1 MGSSAVLRT
10 KTHLEKSE
18 IEKISQNSNIDNV
31 FKKQK
36 NVDGFLTIKE
46 LKATTNGL
54 VDEKILKKIIQIC
67 GSKKDK
73 MTNEDF
79 LYFYALL
86 NTSSFKGKLN
96 FLLDFIFI
104 KNDNLSKEKY
114 IHKINKYFSN
124 SELLIKIFLE
134 NELIQNSKDISRE
147 KVYSFVEKNYKSDLE
162 EYPLYINSKNNLFNH
177 SKNNTNNEE
186 NDVNDNTL
194 ILANNNSKEVLNTSD
209 NSVSD
214 IYSKYDSL
222 SDEFKNIERKNNGIF
237 PISVLEDMLREINVI
252 EPLIKII
259 GNYITKKTKKSF
271 LNFDLFKE
279 ILSLLISEE
288 TNSKKKKKEIMKGL
302 FTLISYPNDYINRNY
317 LLELFEDQPKIDS
330 LKIGKQIDFSGF
342 YEIKD
347 VINNILSE
355 SLEHIQYL
363 KYIFFKEEIED
374 HSIELKCFLILIDKF
389 SSLENYILE
398 RLQFDK
404 DFYLIDLDFWNTWIN
419 YVENFEKERNYN
431 DFKKLRMNT
440 TKFCDSYG
448 KILEGKEYLR
458 DFIVI
463 SETMQN
469 LFINWYGKPKDGV
482 IIVRNK
488 IYLDNDENNS
498 IFEEVNNYNSKNN
511 KNAINFI
518 GIERKTGK
526 KFALELYPV
535 YLRFYLYMDF
545 IKKGYNSLVKI
556 KNDLRKAYREDDDK
570 GKYHGFSIKTKFLE
584 LAQNF
589 ISDKNHIEINN
600 IRFWVYRNDKFMKAS
615 FDNSLEEL
623 GITNKA
629 IVLIEIKV
637 NNVWPS
643 EKFKK
648 DSINKDKD
656 EELNLVGLNNIG
668 NTCYMNSILQ
678 IFLNMEEIRN
688 IFIHKD
694 EASNRQF
701 LSFILNTEN
710 KEINNI
716 VQSKGYLVLELIKLL
731 REKWLD
737 EKRILTPSKFKE
749 ICGEY
754 NSIFKTREQQ
764 DAHDFYTFLID
775 KLHEETNIISNNDNS
790 NESNELPETIE
801 TDEIDLANTYWA
813 NEVRK
818 NSSFFYALF
827 MGQLKSTL
835 ICSECKT
842 KKIKFEPFS
851 ALEIPISEGNNIII
865 EIILFRLPYSLRKFN
880 LERIN
885 EEDYDS
891 DSPNYEIRKNKKSQK
906 NLNDEN
912 SNTDKNAVFNNLLN
926 LNIPLKLKLEI
937 SRKEKC
943 LSIINKLKCMSDLNI
958 EKNYYFTEFI
968 MISKGKFINE
978 DLLIDETF
986 SNFNTVFVYELLNYK
1001 GIINIFD
1008 YQELDKAKI
1017 LSLKKQEVNYYNKE
1031 KEEDKPIKRLST
1043 VSMSQ
1048 NKTENKILNIPSFY
1062 FQIKEKD
1069 KYEDKKYFSYELL
1082 IPIFHRI
1089 KKNITNGFVPTYSYQ
1104 YFYSFQDFIILSSST
1119 SIKPCNLYE
1128 MMWKKYMY
1136 FLNSPANYDNNA
1148 WWKLK
1153 KKDNKKD
1160 SKNLP
1165 FIITIINKDT
1175 SSCSS
1180 CPWFRFCTG
1189 CILDPFNSDY
1199 ININSS
1205 DVIII
1210 EWDKEVFSQEIDKS
1224 NFSLIINHS
1233 SVNSNSDNSKN
1244 KIETLTIDDC
1254 LKLFTKKEE
1263 IKDIQCEKCQK
1274 KTLFMKTLE
1283 IERLPKY
1290 LVLVL
1295 KRFKYILTNI
1305 IKIQNIIKF
1314 PLENLPLQNYVSQK
1328 NINYQYNLYGIINH
1342 YGQPE
1347 DGHYYSIFNING
1359 SWIKFDDSQSYET
1372 NAELESNQVYMLI
1385 YQSMKSD
1392 IKSKNLNFMGVMRR
1406 AYKLYIHPKLKFE
1419 HLFNYV
1425 FDKNNN
1431 IIQEYLKNCNFFYG
1445 EPVIVNGK
1453 RGYII
1458 RITKEK
1464 EDDENSKDVIIT
1476 IKLNKGIYNGIVSLD
1491 KIEREIYKKKGYVDI
1506 NTLINYG
1513 KGNKISKKMFKEEE
1527 EEALCGSK
1535 VCLIY

>member
-18 IEKISQNSNIDNV
+18 IEKISKNSNIDNV
-31 FKKQK
+31 FKKEK

-46 LKATTNGL
+46 LKTTTNGL

-104 KNDNLSKEKY
+104 KNDYLSKEKY

-124 SELLIKIFLE
+124 SDLLIKIFLD

-147 KVYSFVEKNYKSDLE
+147 KVYSFIEKNNKSDLE
-162 EYPLYINSKNNLFNH
+162 EYPLYINSKNNFFNH
-177 SKNNTNNEE
+177 SKNNTNNED
-186 NDVNDNTL
+186 NDNNENTL

-209 NSVSD
+209 NSVSGID
-214 IYSKYDSL
+214 SKYDSL

-288 TNSKKKKKEIMKGL
+288 TNLKKKRKETMKGL

-317 LLELFEDQPKIDS
+317 LLELFEDQPNIDS

-342 YEIKD
+342 YAIKD
-347 VINNILSE
+347 DIDNILGE

-374 HSIELKCFLILIDKF
+374 HSIELNCFLILIDKF
-389 SSLENYILE
+389 NSLENYILE
-398 RLQFDK
+398 RLQYDK
-404 DFYLIDLDFWNTWIN
+404 YFYLIDLDFWNTWIK
-419 YVENFEKERNYN
+419 YTENFEKERNYN

-440 TKFCDSYG
+440 AKFCDSNER
-448 KILEGKEYLR
+448 ILEGKEYLR

-469 LFINWYGKPKDGV
+469 LFINWYGKPKDGT

-498 IFEEVNNYNSKNN
+498 IFEEVNNYNSKN
-511 KNAINFI
+511 KKSINFI

-535 YLRFYLYMDF
+535 YLKFYLYMDF

-556 KNDLRKAYREDDDK
+556 KNDLRKEYREDDNK
-570 GKYHGFSIKTKFLE
+570 GKYRGFSIKTKFLE

-600 IRFWVYRNDKFMKAS
+600 IRFWVYSNDKFMKAT
-615 FDNSLEEL
+615 FENSLEEL

-648 DSINKDKD
+648 DSNNKDKD
-656 EELNLVGLNNIG
+656 KDEDLNLVGLNNIG

-678 IFLNMEEIRN
+678 IFLNMEEIRY

-701 LSFILNTEN
+701 LSFILNTGN

-716 VQSKGYLVLELIKLL
+716 VQNKGYLVLELIKLL

-775 KLHEETNIISNNDNS
+775 KLHEETNIISNNDNINDS
-790 NESNELPETIE
+790 KELPETIE
-801 TDEIDLANTYWA
+801 TDEIDLANAYWA

-818 NSSFFYALF
+818 NASFFYALF

-851 ALEIPISEGNNIII
+851 ALEIPIPEGNNIII

-880 LERIN
+880 LQKIN

-891 DSPNYEIRKNKKSQK
+891 DSPSYEIRKNKKSPK

-912 SNTDKNAVFNNLLN
+912 ANADKDAVFNNLLN

-943 LSIINKLKCMSDLNI
+943 LSIINKLKCMPDLNI

-968 MISKGKFINE
+968 MISKGKYINE

-1017 LSLKKQEVNYYNKE
+1017 LSLKKQDVNYYNKE
-1031 KEEDKPIKRLST
+1031 KEEDKPVKRLST

-1048 NKTENKILNIPSFY
+1048 NKIENKILNIPSFY

-1069 KYEDKKYFSYELL
+1069 KNEDKKYFSYELL

-1089 KKNITNGFVPTYSYQ
+1089 KTNVTNGFVPMYSYQ
-1104 YFYSFQDFIILSSST
+1104 YFYNFQDFIILSSST

-1153 KKDNKKD
+1153 KKDHKTD

-1189 CILDPFNSDY
+1189 CTLEPFNSDY

-1210 EWDKEVFSQEIDKS
+1210 EWDKEVFSQEINKS

-1233 SVNSNSDNSKN
+1233 SVNSSSDNSKN

-1372 NAELESNQVYMLI
+1372 NAELETNQVYMLI

-1431 IIQEYLKNCNFFYG
+1431 ITQEYLKNCNFFYG

-1453 RGYII
+1453 SGYII

-1464 EDDENSKDVIIT
+1464 EDDENSKNVIIA
-1476 IKLNKGIYNGIVSLD
+1476 IKLNKGIYNTIVSFD

-1506 NTLINYG
+1506 NTLLNYG
-1513 KGNKISKKMFKEEE
+1513 KGNKINKKMIKEE

-1535 VCLIY
+1535 VCIIY